1 MVTIVDYKSY
11 EKEDGGVFH
20 SLIVQGGL
28 EAVKSKETG
37 QIYFTAKTA
46 QVSSTFDEATC
57 KSLIGSQIPGIIK
70 KVKVDPYEYTNT
82 ITGEITTYSERN
94 VFVTE
99 EEEIL
104 ENNLEEERMVI

>member
-11 EKEDGGVFH
+11 ENEDGGIFH

-28 EAVKSKETG
+28 EAVKGKETG
-37 QIYFTAKTA
+37 QIYFTTRTA
-46 QVSSTFDEATC
+46 QVPSTMDETTC
-57 KSLIGSQIPGIIK
+57 KSLIGSEIPGNIK
-70 KVKVDPYEYTNT
+70 KVKVDPYEYTNS

-94 VFVTE
+94 VFITE